1 MAVNTVSSI
10 SADTWQLISSS
21 SPTSGTSVS
30 FTSISGYKTLMLA
43 FKGVTTA
50 ASSYMIVRLN
60 NDSTAGDYNDG
71 VGTDTSFN
79 ISTNT
84 STSRAGAIIIYDVD
98 QAVPHKVE
106 KSSYIASDYPTPVFY
121 TDPVAITRVDL
132 ISREA
137 SAFTAG
143 TVYLYGIAA

>member
-1 MAVNTVSSI
+1 MAVGTVSSV
-10 SADTWQLISSS
+10 SGDVWQLISSS

-30 FTSISGYKTLMLA
+30 FTSIAGYKTLMLA

-50 ASSYMIVRLN
+50 ANSYMIVRFN
-60 NDSTAGDYNDG
+60 NNSSAGSYSAG
-71 VGTDTSFN
+71 VGNETSM
-79 ISTNT
+79 ILSGD
-84 STSRAGAIIIYDVD
+84 SSARGGAIIIYDAD
-98 QAVPHKVE
+98 KTVPHKIE
-106 KSSYIASDYPTPVFY
+106 KSNYDATHLVSGFY

-132 ISREA
+132 ISRES